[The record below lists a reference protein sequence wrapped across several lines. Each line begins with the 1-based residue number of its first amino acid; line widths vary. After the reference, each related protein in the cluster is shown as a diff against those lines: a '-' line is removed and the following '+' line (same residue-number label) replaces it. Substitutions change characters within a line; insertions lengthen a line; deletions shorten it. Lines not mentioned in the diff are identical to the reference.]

1 MLNTFEV
8 EDFSFLDSDKDGIK
22 LYTIIEPD
30 DPEDDPTPSFSGLL
44 RWTDGGFVNG
54 DGLYIDDDMG
64 VQIFFDD
71 SSISGNNID
80 IKVWNNPDSG
90 ISFAD
95 GKTVQTKFA
104 LANAGWYYVYNVTL
118 GTAETLAGITPVK
131 AVKVDNGYIYNL
143 SGQRVDASYKGLV
156 IKNGKKL
163 IQK

>member
-1 MLNTFEV
+1 
-8 EDFSFLDSDKDGIK
+8 
-22 LYTIIEPD
+22 
-30 DPEDDPTPSFSGLL
+30 
-44 RWTDGGFVNG
+44 
-54 DGLYIDDDMG
+54 MG
-64 VQIFFDD
+64 VQLFFDED
-71 SSISGNNID
+71 SYDADKKTID
-80 IKVWNNPDSG
+80 VKVWNNPDSG